1 MLIELDG
8 KPLINRVF
16 DICNETDFDTYVVTD
31 SLEIAEIVPNFILTG
46 EANNGTERCAM
57 AAKELNY
64 ANYINVQGDMPDI
77 TPDMIE
83 KVAKGLS
90 KFDVTTLYTYMHL
103 EDQNKPSSV
112 KMIRAGDKALWFG
125 RGMMGYGDWH
135 LGIYGY
141 KNHAL
146 SKYLHLDV
154 PLEEKVEIAH
164 RHLLPKQLAEHGL
177 NSSHL
182 KIQKRLLAFI
192 IEGYTRES
200 GVRGLE
206 KKIAKMVRYAAMNL
220 AMDQDYTV
228 VVDRQVIE
236 SVLGAPKL
244 ERDKYENNQV
254 AGVVTGLAWTRVGG
268 DILFI
273 ESAISSG
280 KGQLTM
286 TGNLGT
292 VMKESATIALEF
304 IKSNAEILGINPEV
318 FKTHNIHIHVP
329 EGATPKDGPSAGV
342 TMLTSLVSLYTQRKV
357 KKNLAMT
364 GEITLRGKVLPVG
377 GIKEKILAAKRAKIK
392 EIILAKG
399 NEKDILEIPAHYLKG
414 LTFHYVQD
422 MMEVVALAVTP
433 QRVKRPKKLWV

>member
-1 MLIELDG
+1 MRTAILIPARLKSSRLADKMLIELDG

-83 KVAKGLS
+83 RVAKGLS

-154 PLEEKVEIAH
+154 PLEEKVETLEQLRWLKNGIDIGCFH
-164 RHLLPKQLAEHGL
+164 TEFNGVEINTEQDVHLWNYK
-177 NSSHL
+177 N
-182 KIQKRLLAFI
+182 
-192 IEGYTRES
+192 
-200 GVRGLE
+200 
-206 KKIAKMVRYAAMNL
+206 
-220 AMDQDYTV
+220 
-228 VVDRQVIE
+228 
-236 SVLGAPKL
+236 
-244 ERDKYENNQV
+244 ERS
-254 AGVVTGLAWTRVGG
+254 T
-268 DILFI
+268 
-273 ESAISSG
+273 
-280 KGQLTM
+280 
-286 TGNLGT
+286 
-292 VMKESATIALEF
+292 
-304 IKSNAEILGINPEV
+304 
-318 FKTHNIHIHVP
+318 
-329 EGATPKDGPSAGV
+329 
-342 TMLTSLVSLYTQRKV
+342 
-357 KKNLAMT
+357 
-364 GEITLRGKVLPVG
+364 
-377 GIKEKILAAKRAKIK
+377 
-392 EIILAKG
+392 
-399 NEKDILEIPAHYLKG
+399 
-414 LTFHYVQD
+414 
-422 MMEVVALAVTP
+422 
-433 QRVKRPKKLWV
+433 